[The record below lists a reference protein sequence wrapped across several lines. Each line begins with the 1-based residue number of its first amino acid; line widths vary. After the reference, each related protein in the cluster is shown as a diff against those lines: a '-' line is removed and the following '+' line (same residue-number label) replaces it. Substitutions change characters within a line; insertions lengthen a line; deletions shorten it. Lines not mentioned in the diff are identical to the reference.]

1 MLDLIASIRAHAPRV
16 EIGLIAGGDGPLL
29 AQAETMGV
37 RTRALPLG
45 GRLANLGDSAL
56 GRGGWSAAT
65 TGAKLA
71 LGALT
76 SLKYVAELRAAIR
89 QFQPSVVHSNGI
101 KMHLL
106 AAAARTRAPLVWH
119 IRDFIGD
126 RPLVPLGLRAVAWRA
141 DGGIAISKAV
151 CDDARR
157 VFARLPLSVVY
168 DAIDTD
174 AFAPLGKS
182 ADLDALAGCEPVR
195 DCVRIGLV
203 ATYARWKGQDVFLE
217 SARAM
222 KSTPR
227 LPSLLFYIVGG
238 PIYDRA
244 GSQYQVDELRRMARQ
259 LGVEDAV
266 RFVPF
271 QERVDEVYR
280 ALDIVV
286 HASSRREPFG
296 RTIAEGMA
304 SGKPVIASR
313 GSGASELFT
322 DGVDAVSAPARD
334 AGALANAMASLAHR
348 PAERERLGRA
358 ARGTAVER
366 FSRARLARQI
376 FRAYEADGVDIRAP
390 EQAGVD
396 GSRANWT
403 MVSKEQKR

>member
-1 MLDLIASIRAHAPRV
+1 MRAHAPRV
-16 EIGLIAGGDGPLL
+16 ELGLVAGAEGPLL
-29 AQAETMGV
+29 EQAEAMGV
-37 RTRALPLG
+37 RTIALPLG

-56 GRGGWSAAT
+56 GGRGGWSAAT
-65 TGAKLA
+65 TSGRLA

-76 SLKYVAELRAAIR
+76 SLKYVAELRGAIR
-89 QFQPSVVHSNGI
+89 EFRPSVVHSNGI

-106 AAAARTRAPLVWH
+106 AAAARTRALLVWH
-119 IRDFIGD
+119 IRNFIGD

-141 DGGIAISKAV
+141 DGAIAISKAV
-151 CDDARR
+151 GEDARR

-174 AFAPLGKS
+174 AFAPLGRV
-182 ADLDALAGCEPVR
+182 ADLDALAGREPVR

-203 ATYARWKGQDVFLE
+203 ATYARWKGHDVFLE
-217 SARAM
+217 SARAL
-222 KSTPR
+222 KSMPGV
-227 LPSLLFYIVGG
+227 PELLFYIVGG

-244 GSQYQVDELRRMARQ
+244 DSQYQVDELRHMAQR

-280 ALDIVV
+280 ALDVVV

-304 SGKPVIASR
+304 SGKPVLASR
-313 GSGASELFT
+313 GSGASELFS
-322 DGVDAVSAPARD
+322 DGVDAVSVPARD
-334 AGALANAMASLAHR
+334 AGALAEALRSLALR
-348 PAERERLGRA
+348 PAERDRLGRA
-358 ARGTAVER
+358 ARITAVER

-376 FRAYEADGVDIRAP
+376 FAAYEADGVEVRAP
-390 EQAGVD
+390 EEARVEG
-396 GSRANWT
+396 GTSNWT